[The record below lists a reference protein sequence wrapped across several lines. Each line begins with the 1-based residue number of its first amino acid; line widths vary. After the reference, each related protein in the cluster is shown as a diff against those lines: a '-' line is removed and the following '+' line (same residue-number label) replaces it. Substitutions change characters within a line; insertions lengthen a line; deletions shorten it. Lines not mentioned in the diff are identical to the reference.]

1 MDGRGGGAGRGPCA
15 GMLIFERKLHFGR
28 AGDPAAEVAYKR
40 KRARGWGWPYR
51 AVVLRDVVEV
61 LASVVDLGGIDV
73 EDSLWSFAQVIEKR
87 RQEPF

>member
-40 KRARGWGWPYR
+40 ERARGWGWPYR

-73 EDSLWSFAQVIEKR
+73 EDSLWSFAQVMEKR